1 MEPHPHVLHTQ
12 VLVRHALHVAVGIF
26 ARRRHSG
33 SWAASITTAGVAVA
47 KTSSFSSHERHA
59 HTHTHAHR
67 TQVHSPHP
75 PRNQAP
81 MMLATAP
88 RWSIRG
94 RQPQRMPSLAMQVPI
109 TLPTESVCF
118 GACSTDMVTR
128 ERCEWKWLKGLGRT
142 RQGWR
147 LKHREGSTKHGCTTV
162 NPTIRAMG
170 RYGKHTVGHHGCR
183 VDGWCS
189 THLVG
194 RSGHKQVAHI
204 TSPKL
209 GTTEKDANY
218 DTRNTKGSFFVNR
231 ASKKRALSAAQGL
244 LASSLQRKSEISS
257 LLDTTTSTV
266 LLQALHKSHQ
276 KQKLNTRKL

>member
-1 MEPHPHVLHTQ
+1 VLTGSHGTASTRAAYTSTRATCTPRGGWDIRTASSLGLMGG
-12 VLVRHALHVAVGIF
+12 VDHDSR
-26 ARRRHSG
+26 SG
-33 SWAASITTAGVAVA
+33 CCQDKFFLLTRTTC
-47 KTSSFSSHERHA
+47 T

-170 RYGKHTVGHHGCR
+170 RCGKHTVAHHGCR
-183 VDGWCS
+183 VDGRCC

-194 RSGHKQVAHI
+194 RSGHNQKSPAPTH

-209 GTTEKDANY
+209 GTIEKDANY
-218 DTRNTKGSFFVNR
+218 ELQMRNRSF
-231 ASKKRALSAAQGL
+231 L
-244 LASSLQRKSEISS
+244 
-257 LLDTTTSTV
+257 
-266 LLQALHKSHQ
+266 
-276 KQKLNTRKL
+276 